1 MLCADISETSVEHC
15 KGRYNS
21 GKMIDRE
28 TGEPPY
34 EAEFIVA
41 DLCEVRTVSLMLL
54 TIVLEAASLCCK
66 NLIVSECERI
76 RLCDLCYYANLIL
89 RPLPPP

>member
-1 MLCADISETSVEHC
+1 MFCADISETSVEHC

-21 GKMIDRE
+21 GKMIDRD

-41 DLCEVRTVSLMLL
+41 DLCEVL
-54 TIVLEAASLCCK
+54 
-66 NLIVSECERI
+66 
-76 RLCDLCYYANLIL
+76 
-89 RPLPPP
+89 